1 MKSRSAVTSISGQL
15 TLDVA
20 PTTTEPRSRIVIFP
34 RSSVMVSPVFD
45 AYWRFAAERQQ
56 VFFRR
61 VRGEVGPWS
70 SDAVLQRFR
79 FTNAYRVTDRVSQ
92 FLVNEVQGRS
102 PRNQD
107 SLFFRTILFKLFNRI
122 DTWKL
127 LESALGELRPESY
140 DFACYS
146 RVLTQAMNRGQ
157 RIYSAAYIMP
167 SGNREGERKHEMHL
181 RLLERMMREGLP
193 LRLSDCKTMEEA
205 FVLLRS
211 YPTIGDFLAYQ
222 YVTDLNYSTLTDF
235 SEMEFVVP
243 GPGARSG
250 IQKCFADRG
259 SYSEADLIRWMADHQ
274 EEEFANRG
282 ATFQTLWGRP
292 LQLID
297 CQNLF
302 CEIDKYS
309 RVRYP
314 EIPGLSGRIRIKQEY
329 RHNPEPIDCWLPP
342 KWELNGRIAAWRQG
356 DASLHALR
364 TARAA
369 MLPA

>member
-1 MKSRSAVTSISGQL
+1 MRSRPANTSASGQMPL
-15 TLDVA
+15 QMPLA
-20 PTTTEPRSRIVIFP
+20 PAESGSKIVIFP
-34 RSSVMVSPVFD
+34 RSSVIISPVFD
-45 AYWRFAAERQQ
+45 AYWRFATERQR

-61 VRGEVGPWS
+61 VRGESGPWS

-92 FLVNEVQGRS
+92 YLVNEVQGNS
-102 PRNQD
+102 PQD
-107 SLFFRTILFKLFNRI
+107 PKSLFFRTILFKLFNRI

-127 LESALGELRPESY
+127 LQSALGELLPDSY
-140 DFACYS
+140 DFARYNL
-146 RVLTQAMNRGQ
+146 VLSQAMARGE

-181 RLLERMMREGLP
+181 RLLERMMREDVP
-193 LRLSDCKTMEEA
+193 LRLSDCKSMEEA
-205 FVLLRS
+205 FELLRS

-243 GPGARSG
+243 GPGSRSG
-250 IQKCFADRG
+250 IQKCFPDRG
-259 SYSEADLIRWMADHQ
+259 SYSEADLIRWMSDHQ
-274 EEEFANRG
+274 DKEFSDRG
-282 ATFQTLWGRP
+282 LTFQTLWGRP

-314 EIPGLSGRIRIKQEY
+314 AVQGLSGRTRIKQEY
-329 RHNPEPIDCWLPP
+329 RHNTEPIDCWLPP

-356 DASLHALR
+356 ESRSSQIA
-364 TARAA
+364 
-369 MLPA
+369 LPAMSPA